1 MPTFSNRKFEGYHFE
16 YDAKEASYKDDFNN
30 IPKLNQK
37 QIFI

>member
-1 MPTFSNRKFEGYHFE
+1 LEEYFGHFE